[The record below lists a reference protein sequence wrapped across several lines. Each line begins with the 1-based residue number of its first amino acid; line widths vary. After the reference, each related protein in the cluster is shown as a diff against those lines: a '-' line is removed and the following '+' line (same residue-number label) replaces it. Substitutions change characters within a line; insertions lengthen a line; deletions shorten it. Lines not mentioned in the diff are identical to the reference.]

1 MVINMDM
8 LQTTRIVSTAEMKQA
23 EENAVRGGL
32 SYLRLMENAGS
43 AAYRFIRDTF
53 GLERK
58 RFVVLCGTGNNGGD
72 GFVAARKLLEQECVT
87 TVICTGL
94 PKTDDARS
102 MHEMLSAMEVEILT
116 LGIDALD
123 LMADRLE
130 NCEVIIDA
138 VFGTGFHGLLPE
150 NIGALFE
157 LVQDTKA
164 QKVALD
170 MPSGIGSDSGE
181 ADPRA
186 FRADW
191 TVSFAALKTA
201 HILPGAQPYCG
212 RVEAVNI
219 GIDDGCFDGMG
230 FRLANLSLD
239 AVKEILPVRR
249 ADSHKGDYGRLL
261 NLAGSKNMSGAAVMS
276 TLAALRCGAGLVT
289 LASTDRVVD
298 LAASR
303 ICEATYLRL
312 AENEDGEISSHSL
325 REAVTALLHASA
337 CLIGCGMGCS
347 ENTGRLL
354 RTVLENSVSPVIIDA
369 DGINCLSHDI
379 NMIRTANA
387 PVILTPHM
395 GEMARLIKRPVSEI
409 AADRFRIARDFA
421 SQWQVVLVLK
431 DAATIIACPDG
442 TLYLNTAGNP
452 GMARGGS
459 GDVLAG
465 MIASFAA
472 QGLEPALAAAAGVHL
487 HSVCGDR
494 TAEKLSQYGML
505 PSDMIDELPLLFQ
518 SLNR

>member
-1 MVINMDM
+1 M

-23 EENAVRGGL
+23 EENAVRSGL
-32 SYLRLMENAGS
+32 SYPRLMENAGS
-43 AAYRFIRDTF
+43 AAYRFIRDEI

-58 RFVVLCGTGNNGGD
+58 RFVVLCGSGNNGGD
-72 GFVAARKLLEQECVT
+72 GFVVARKLLEQECVT

-94 PKTDDARS
+94 PKTEDAGS
-102 MHEMLSAMEVEILT
+102 MYEMLSAMEVEILT
-116 LGIDALD
+116 MGIDEFD
-123 LMADRLE
+123 LLSDRLR
-130 NCEVIIDA
+130 NCEVVVDA
-138 VFGTGFHGLLPE
+138 VFGTGFRGVLPE

-157 LVQDTKA
+157 LIRDTLA
-164 QKVALD
+164 QKVSLD
-170 MPSGIGSDSGE
+170 MPSGVGSDTGE
-181 ADPRA
+181 ADDRA

-191 TVSFAALKTA
+191 TVSFAALKTG

-212 RVEAVNI
+212 RVTAVNI
-219 GIDDGCFDGMG
+219 GIDDSCFEGMG
-230 FRLANLSLD
+230 FRLANLSLE
-239 AVKEILPVRR
+239 AVREILPVRR
-249 ADSHKGDYGRLL
+249 ADSHKGDYGKLL
-261 NLAGSKNMSGAAVMS
+261 NIAGSKNMSGAAVMS

-289 LASTDRVVD
+289 LASTDRVID
-298 LAASR
+298 IAASR

-312 AENEDGEISSHSL
+312 GENEAGEISSQNL
-325 REAVTALLHASA
+325 REVVTALLRSSA
-337 CLIGCGMGCS
+337 CLIGCGMSCS
-347 ENTGRLL
+347 ENTDRLL

-395 GEMARLIKRPVSEI
+395 GEMARLVKRPVSEI

-431 DAATIIACPDG
+431 DAVTVIACPDG

-465 MIASFAA
+465 MIASFVA
-472 QGLEPALAAAAGVHL
+472 QGIGPALAAAAGVHL

-494 TAEKLSQYGML
+494 TAEKRSQYGML
-505 PSDMIDELPLLFQ
+505 PSDMIEELPLLFQ
-518 SLNR
+518 SMNR